1 MKFALPRV
9 KLPNLTKKEWIIV
22 GVGGGV
28 IFLGI
33 VSATVYAYIQHR
45 DTVTTCT
52 GPNCTTITTDD
63 GKVISVTASPS
74 PSPTPTLLPSKLNG
88 AMVAEGSE
96 ALRPLAVMI
105 ENHPDARPQSGL
117 SKASVVY
124 EAIAEGGITRFMAV
138 FGDARTSVR
147 VGPVRSARPYFVDFA
162 TEYKAFYAHV
172 GGNANALDQIK
183 ATGVYDL
190 DQFGLGEPTY
200 KRDFS
205 RNVAT
210 EHTMYSTT
218 DKLWDAATVKRGW
231 GTNAEYDSWN
241 FADDVAASVR
251 PVTQTVT
258 VNFSTPSFLV
268 DWQYNP
274 TTNSYAR
281 VMGGKPHVDAI
292 DNQQIT
298 VKNIVLQ
305 TVTRTPL
312 TTRINEHGWLMQLTG
327 SGKALVIQNGK
338 ATEATWKKTGTGRT
352 RYYNAAGDEIPLI
365 RGQTWISMVHPDTT
379 VTVK

>member
-1 MKFALPRV
+1 MKL
-9 KLPNLTKKEWIIV
+9 KLPELTRKEWIIL
-22 GVGGGV
+22 GSGAGV
-28 IFLGI
+28 ILIGI
-33 VSATVYAYIQHR
+33 AAATVYSFLQHR

-52 GPNCTTITTDD
+52 GSNCTTITTEE
-63 GKVISVTASPS
+63 GETIVVNASPT

-88 AMVAEGSE
+88 ALVAEGSE

-105 ENHPDARPQSGL
+105 ENHVDARPQSGL
-117 SKASVVY
+117 SRASVVY
-124 EAIAEGGITRFMAV
+124 EATAEGGITRFMAL
-138 FGDARTSVR
+138 FNDPRTSVR

-172 GGNANALDQIK
+172 GGNATALDQIK

-210 EHTMYSTT
+210 EHTMYSGT
-218 DKLWDAATVKRGW
+218 DKLWNAATTIKKW
-231 GTNAEYDSWN
+231 GTNAEYESWK
-241 FADDVAASVR
+241 FTDDGDAKLR
-251 PVTQTVT
+251 PATQSIT

-274 TTNSYAR
+274 TTNVYVRS
-281 VMGGKPHVDAI
+281 MGGKPHIDAI
-292 DNQQIT
+292 DGQGISAK
-298 VKNIVLQ
+298 VVVLQ
-305 TVTRTPL
+305 SVTRSAH
-312 TTRINEHGWLMQLTG
+312 TTRINEHGWLMKLTG
-327 SGKALVIQNGK
+327 TGSAQIFQNG
-338 ATEATWKKTGTGRT
+338 TVTQATWKKTGSERT
-352 RYYNAAGDEIPLI
+352 RYYNSANEEIAFVRGLI
-365 RGQTWISMVHPDTT
+365 WVAMVHSDVP